1 MNSASTVPSCPLCFQ
16 DQAAWFHQDRNRS
29 YFRCPE
35 CHLVYVPQEEH
46 VGPDE
51 EKARYDR
58 HTNQIHEPG
67 YRTFLSRILDP
78 LRQLMPPP
86 ALGLDF
92 GCGPG
97 PALAA
102 MAREGGYTMAVFDPF
117 YAPDPKVW
125 NTGYDF
131 ITCTEVVE
139 HLRQPGIILPWIWP
153 FVRPGGLLAI
163 MTKLVLS
170 QSAFAHWHYIRDE
183 THVSFF
189 SHATFQWLAAALPAG
204 LSFYGQDV
212 IFLHKPE

>member
-1 MNSASTVPSCPLCFQ
+1 
-16 DQAAWFHQDRNRS
+16 
-29 YFRCPE
+29 
-35 CHLVYVPQEEH
+35 LVYVPQKEH

-58 HTNQIHEPG
+58 HTNQIHDPG
-67 YRTFLSRILDP
+67 YRAFLSRVLDP
-78 LRQLMPPP
+78 LRKQISPP

-102 MAREGGYTMAVFDPF
+102 MAREAGYTMAVFDPF
-117 YAPDPKVW
+117 YVPDPEVW
-125 NTGYDF
+125 NTDYDF

-139 HLRQPGIILPWIWP
+139 HLRQPGITLPWIWS
-153 FVRPGGLLAI
+153 FVRPKGLLAI

-170 QSAFAHWHYIRDE
+170 HGAFTHWHYIRDE

-189 SHATFQWLAAALPAG
+189 SQATFQWLADTLPAG

>member
-1 MNSASTVPSCPLCFQ
+1 MTSAFTAPSCPLCFQ
-16 DQAAWFHQDRNRS
+16 DRAAWFHQDRERS
-29 YFRCPE
+29 YYRCPQ
-35 CHLVYVPQEEH
+35 CHLVYVPQKEH

-58 HTNQIHEPG
+58 HTNQIHDPG
-67 YRTFLSRILDP
+67 YRAFLSRVLDP
-78 LRQLMPPP
+78 LRQQISPP

-97 PALAA
+97 PALAT
-102 MAREGGYTMAVFDPF
+102 MAREAGYTMAVFDPF
-117 YAPDPKVW
+117 YVPDPEVW
-125 NTGYDF
+125 NTDYDF

-139 HLRQPGIILPWIWP
+139 HLRQPGITLPWIWS
-153 FVRPGGLLAI
+153 FVRPKGLLAI

-170 QSAFAHWHYIRDE
+170 HGAFTHWHYIRDE

-189 SHATFQWLAAALPAG
+189 SQATIQWLADTLPAG